1 MAVNIVGGRVGE
13 EVWIHDSRSERYTW
27 KMLSLRLWVLLR
39 ATMSRHRERS
49 SVMRVRVFCGLLGPE
64 EEVGGNGGGGGLRCL
79 FRWSLP
85 SAMLLGSGGRR

>member
-1 MAVNIVGGRVGE
+1 MGE

-27 KMLSLRLWVLLR
+27 KILSLRLWVLLR

-49 SVMRVRVFCGLLGPE
+49 SVMRVRVFCGLLVLE
-64 EEVGGNGGGGGLRCL
+64 EERGKGGREGGGGGSVRCL

-85 SAMLLGSGGRR
+85 SAMLLGSGGRW